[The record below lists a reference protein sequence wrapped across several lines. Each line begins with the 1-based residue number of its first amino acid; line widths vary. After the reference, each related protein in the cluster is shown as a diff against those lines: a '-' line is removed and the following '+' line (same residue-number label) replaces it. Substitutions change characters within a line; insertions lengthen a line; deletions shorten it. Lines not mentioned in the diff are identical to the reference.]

1 MTRAAPTLL
10 CSLLVTGVLRIM
22 VALKA
27 VPPLS
32 EEGRTAAGHL
42 AKTRESLSTGL
53 RSGGLID
60 QGDGDLSARLRY
72 RRRVSSER
80 RRAMRA
86 AEFTGRILTTGAVE
100 IPAAVWQEL
109 RLRPGLQVRVVL
121 LREEDAPEELERLAK
136 SGEEAWR
143 KVDEIR
149 EQLSGMAFNA
159 TEAVLRARHEE
170 DEPQ

>member
-1 MTRAAPTLL
+1 
-10 CSLLVTGVLRIM
+10 
-22 VALKA
+22 
-27 VPPLS
+27 
-32 EEGRTAAGHL
+32 
-42 AKTRESLSTGL
+42 
-53 RSGGLID
+53 
-60 QGDGDLSARLRY
+60 
-72 RRRVSSER
+72 
-80 RRAMRA
+80 
-86 AEFTGRILTTGAVE
+86 VE

-136 SGEEAWR
+136 AGEEAWR
-143 KVDEIR
+143 NVDEIR